1 MTTTATVQFDI
12 RPNGFQTERTLR
24 IERVTGIGQETI
36 DDDQEFTYRATVLA
50 AGNERLTVEF
60 EHRYHDNVFILL
72 EEALAA
78 IRATGVTRL

>member
-12 RPNGFQTERTLR
+12 RPDGFQTERTLR
-24 IERVTGIGQETI
+24 IERITGIGAALV
-36 DDDQEFTYRATVLA
+36 DDDQKFTYQATVLA
-50 AGNERLTVEF
+50 AGQERLSVEF